1 MSRRAGDT
9 LACMAVCPPGVE
21 PLLDA
26 ELAAMGIARRNVVRG
41 GVEVNLRPRQ
51 LYAANLWLRTA
62 TRVLVRVAMFDVHD
76 FATLER
82 NAATV
87 NWRQWVPAGA
97 QVTFRVSSHRSR
109 LDHTRAIAERLAAAA
124 GAPLATGS
132 ADWADGGSSYDDE
145 GAPPAGPPA
154 ARFVA
159 RIDRNRLTLSADSSG
174 EPLYQRGWRRQVAK
188 APLRPTLAAAM
199 LAAVGWPAQGQPA
212 QGQPAQGQPAQG
224 QPAQGQPAQ
233 GGSSSGRLMLVDPFC
248 GSGTVAIEAALAA
261 SGRPPGTGATPGS
274 TRSFAFETWAD
285 FAPGTWASVR
295 GEATQ
300 RLADAAGNDL
310 TVMASDRDAGAIAA
324 TTANAARAAVG
335 HLVAA
340 THSAVSAIEP
350 PPGPPP
356 GPNDTAWVVTNP
368 PWGGRIASGGDLRDL
383 YATFGNVMRARFTGW
398 RVAML
403 VADRHLAAH
412 SGLGLHEA
420 LRTTAGGQ
428 PVQLL
433 VTGPLTASS

>member
-1 MSRRAGDT
+1 
-9 LACMAVCPPGVE
+9 MAVCPPGVE

-62 TRVLVRVAMFDVHD
+62 TRVLVRVATFDVHD

-87 NWRQWVPAGA
+87 NWRQWVPTGA

-124 GAPLATGS
+124 GAPLATGT

-159 RIDRNRLTLSADSSG
+159 RIDRNRCTLSADSSG

-199 LAAVGWPAQGQPA
+199 LAAVGWPAQGLPE
-212 QGQPAQGQPAQG
+212 QGQPEQGQPE
-224 QPAQGQPAQ
+224 Q

-248 GSGTVAIEAALAA
+248 GSGTVAIEAALSG
-261 SGRPPGTGATPGS
+261 SGRPPSTGSVPGS
-274 TRSFAFETWAD
+274 TRSFAFESWDD

-295 GEATQ
+295 GEASQ
-300 RLADAAGNDL
+300 RLADAAGIDL
-310 TVMASDRDAGAIAA
+310 TVMASDRDAGAVAA
-324 TTANAARAAVG
+324 TTANASRAAVG

-340 THSAVSAIEP
+340 TPSAVSALEP

-433 VTGPLTASS
+433 VTGPLAASS

>member
-21 PLLDA
+21 QLLDA
-26 ELAAMGIARRNVVRG
+26 ELATLGIARRNVVRG
-41 GVEVNLRPRQ
+41 GVEANLRPRQ

-62 TRVLVRVAMFDVHD
+62 TRVLVRVATFDVHD

-87 NWRQWVPAGA
+87 DWQQWVPAGSS
-97 QVTFRVSSHRSR
+97 VTFRVSSHRSR

-124 GAPLATGS
+124 GAPLATGT

-159 RIDRNRLTLSADSSG
+159 RIDRNRCTLSADSSG

-199 LAAVGWPAQGQPA
+199 LAAVGWPAQGLPT
-212 QGQPAQGQPAQG
+212 QGQPAQGQPT
-224 QPAQGQPAQ
+224 Q

-274 TRSFAFETWAD
+274 TRSFAFETWGD

-295 GEATQ
+295 GEASQ

-310 TVMASDRDAGAIAA
+310 TVMASDRDAGAVAA
-324 TTANAARAAVG
+324 TVANADRANVG
-335 HLVAA
+335 HVVAA
-340 THSAVSAIEP
+340 THAAVSAAIP
-350 PPGPPP
+350 PQGPPP

-383 YATFGNVMRARFTGW
+383 YATFGNVMRERFTGW

>member
-26 ELAAMGIARRNVVRG
+26 ELAALGIARRNVVRG

-62 TRVLVRVAMFDVHD
+62 TRVLLRVATFDVHD

-124 GAPLATGS
+124 GAPLATGT

-174 EPLYQRGWRRQVAK
+174 EVGAVRWPRLPCGPHWPPPCWQRWAGQHRANQNRANQNRANQNR
-188 APLRPTLAAAM
+188 ACQHRADPLR
-199 LAAVGWPAQGQPA
+199 VGSCWWIPSAGRAPWP
-212 QGQPAQGQPAQG
+212 
-224 QPAQGQPAQ
+224 
-233 GGSSSGRLMLVDPFC
+233 
-248 GSGTVAIEAALAA
+248 
-261 SGRPPGTGATPGS
+261 
-274 TRSFAFETWAD
+274 
-285 FAPGTWASVR
+285 
-295 GEATQ
+295 
-300 RLADAAGNDL
+300 
-310 TVMASDRDAGAIAA
+310 
-324 TTANAARAAVG
+324 
-335 HLVAA
+335 
-340 THSAVSAIEP
+340 
-350 PPGPPP
+350 
-356 GPNDTAWVVTNP
+356 
-368 PWGGRIASGGDLRDL
+368 LR
-383 YATFGNVMRARFTGW
+383 
-398 RVAML
+398 
-403 VADRHLAAH
+403 RH
-412 SGLGLHEA
+412 
-420 LRTTAGGQ
+420 
-428 PVQLL
+428 
-433 VTGPLTASS
+433 